1 MKKAGN
7 AYTVRK
13 PNVRPPKVKM
23 SANKKTLSRMVNRL
37 KPGSK
42 KR

>member
-1 MKKAGN
+1 MKKGN
-7 AYTVRK
+7 AYAIRK
-13 PNVRPPKVKM
+13 PNVRSPKVKM
-23 SANKKTLSRMVNRL
+23 TVNKKTLSRMVNRL